1 MNTNDIIIQSKTS
14 DLLLKIKNAQSDY
27 KMVIKD

>member
-14 DLLLKIKNAQSDY
+14 DLQLKIKNPQSDY